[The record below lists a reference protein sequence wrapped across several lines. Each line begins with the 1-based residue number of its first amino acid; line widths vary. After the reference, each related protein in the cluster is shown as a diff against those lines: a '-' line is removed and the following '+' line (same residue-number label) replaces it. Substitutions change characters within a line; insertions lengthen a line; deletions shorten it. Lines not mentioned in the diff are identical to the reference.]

1 MIMTFFR
8 IIHETLGGHVHMR
21 VFCGKTEL
29 CLGLAGKLCM
39 TVEEF
44 ADFRIATVAQFIERK
59 ENVESS

>member
-1 MIMTFFR
+1 M
-8 IIHETLGGHVHMR
+8 H

-29 CLGLAGKLCM
+29 CLGLAGELCM

-44 ADFRIATVAQFIERK
+44 ADFKKYFGAQFIERN